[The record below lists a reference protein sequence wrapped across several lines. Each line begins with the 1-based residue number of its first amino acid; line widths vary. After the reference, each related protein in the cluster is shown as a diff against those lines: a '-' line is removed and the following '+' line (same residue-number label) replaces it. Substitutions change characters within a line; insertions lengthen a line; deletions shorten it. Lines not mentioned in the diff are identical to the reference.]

1 MPRHVDVDIDI
12 ENEDEDY
19 NPNQVAPNSSTAG
32 SMSNT
37 NSSSESNS
45 DSNSSNLSESNSDIN
60 FSNSS
65 NSNDSS
71 DDFWSVVVGLGIIGF
86 MLLGLSAGIVLLVYF
101 ILKQKK
107 GRSAANEQDNG
118 IVTVSTLQV
127 VLLGTTQGLQSEL
140 SELTLTA
147 DTETTFGLLQLL
159 QESALVLLR
168 NSESWTHVLASSQ
181 TVQSR
186 EEAEVLFKKLSLQKR
201 SKFSAETLTKVGGRV
216 NRRDAVNS
224 DRHEASTDYIVV
236 TLLVGTADDKPLL
249 GDVRSVETLKAA
261 LEKLG
266 SMSSEYLMVFELLW
280 SPQAEE
286 HCLSYDDL
294 LLYYTDMIQIV

>member
-1 MPRHVDVDIDI
+1 
-12 ENEDEDY
+12 
-19 NPNQVAPNSSTAG
+19 
-32 SMSNT
+32 MSNT

-45 DSNSSNLSESNSDIN
+45 DSNSSNLS
-60 FSNSS
+60 

-71 DDFWSVVVGLGIIGF
+71 DNFWSVVVGLGIIGF

-107 GRSAANEQDNG
+107 GRSAANEQDND

-127 VLLGTTQGLQSEL
+127 ALLGTTQGLQSEL

-147 DTETTFGLLQLL
+147 DTETTLGLLQLL

-168 NSESWTHVLASSQ
+168 NSESWTHVLSSSQ

-201 SKFSAETLTKVGGRV
+201 SKFSAETLTNVGGRV
-216 NRRDAVNS
+216 NRRDVVNAEYY
-224 DRHEASTDYIVV
+224 EASTDYIVV
-236 TLLVGTADDKPLL
+236 TLIVGTADDKPLF
-249 GDVRSVETLKAA
+249 GDVRSVETLKDA

-266 SMSSEYLMVFELLW
+266 SMPSEYLMVFELLW

-286 HCLSYDDL
+286 DSLSYDDL